1 MSEFQ
6 SAPAQP
12 ASGALVAL
20 LKRLHLYIGLFVG
33 PFLFVAAI
41 SGVLYALTP
50 QIENQLYAHA
60 LHTDSRGPR
69 LSLAEQVTRA
79 QQQVG
84 ADLTVAAMRPAPGD
98 GDTTRIMFSS
108 PELGASEHRAL
119 FVDPVSGEIRGDMTV
134 YGTSG
139 VLPLRT
145 LIDQFH
151 RGLLLGDVG
160 RLYSELAASW
170 LWLAALG
177 GVVLWWLRR
186 RQTRGPRRTLRG
198 LHATF
203 GLWLLSG
210 LLFFSATGLTWSQYA
225 GSNIGVL
232 RGWYGWSTP
241 SVATTLQTA
250 AGMDMSMEM
259 HHAMH
264 HSGHQAA
271 DEHADHHMH
280 MPAASVSK
288 SVDPTLFDAVLA
300 TARLANVQAS
310 RIEIRPAASAQKAW
324 VVNEID
330 RRWPTQVDS
339 VAINPGTLEVV
350 DHVEFAE
357 YSLPAKLTRWGI
369 DAHMGVLFGLANQL
383 LLVFF
388 ATGLAVMVIMGY
400 LIWWRRRPSLAS
412 QPTLVQSWRRL
423 AGWMQLTLLLLAVA
437 LSISLPVMGWSLLT
451 LVIGDL
457 LFSRTATARSMPRA
471 GV

>member
-6 SAPAQP
+6 PAPAP
-12 ASGALVAL
+12 HAPTALVAL
-20 LKRLHLYIGLFVG
+20 LKRLHFYIGLFVG
-33 PFLFVAAI
+33 PFLFVAAL

-50 QIENQLYAHA
+50 QIENLLYAHA
-60 LHTDSRGPR
+60 LHADSQGPR
-69 LSLAEQVTRA
+69 LSLAAQVTRA

-84 ADLTVAAMRPAPGD
+84 PLLTVAAVRPAPGE

-108 PELGASEHRAL
+108 PQLGASEHRAL
-119 FVDPVSGEIRGDMTV
+119 FIDPVSGEIRGDMTV

-170 LWLAALG
+170 LWVAALG
-177 GVVLWWLRR
+177 GVVLWAVRR
-186 RQTRGPRRTLRG
+186 RQTKGPRRTLRG
-198 LHATF
+198 LHATV
-203 GLWLLSG
+203 GLWLLVG

-225 GSNIGVL
+225 GGNIGVL

-250 AGMDMSMEM
+250 AGMDMSMDA
-259 HHAMH
+259 HHTM
-264 HSGHQAA
+264 HQAA
-271 DEHADHHMH
+271 DEHAEHHLH
-280 MPAASVSK
+280 MPATSASKAVE
-288 SVDPTLFDAVLA
+288 PALFDAVLA

-339 VAINPGTLEVV
+339 VAINPTTLEVV
-350 DHVEFAE
+350 DHVEFSD

-388 ATGLAVMVIMGY
+388 AGGLVVMVVMGY
-400 LIWWRRRPSLAS
+400 LMAWRRRPSLAS
-412 QPTLVQSWRRL
+412 QPTLLQSWSRL
-423 AGWMQLTLLLLAVA
+423 TGWTRIGLLLVAVV
-437 LSISLPVMGWSLLT
+437 LGISLPVLGCSLLV
-451 LVIGDL
+451 LVVADL
-457 LFSRTATARSMPRA
+457 LLTRTSTARNVSRSH
-471 GV
+471 V